1 MSDVDQ
7 SGPTCRLSIAQQMY
21 DVCGLLHNN
30 NINCACRDTSMIP
43 DPISQYEG
51 AGSSIRVRGA
61 VIN

>member
-30 NINCACRDTSMIP
+30 IIVYRKIVHV
-43 DPISQYEG
+43 E
-51 AGSSIRVRGA
+51 IRV
-61 VIN
+61 